1 MKCRWLGVLGTW
13 VLLSSGCAPSGGL
26 SSLSGLW
33 GGNYRVTPYLRAAS
47 RLHAM
52 GRTAACE
59 KLMEAA
65 KAGSLEE
72 PVIVLCRMLFVRR
85 GASEFRRPMIGGAS
99 FFGGTDYADWP
110 LEPIDF
116 VDGIPFLI
124 TRGYR
129 LGGFPEP
136 AASYLQYCM
145 TACDW
150 TARNWKEP
158 TEEELRG
165 ALAKLLASVKWK
177 RPLEAADRDF
187 FSGQIR

>member
-1 MKCRWLGVLGTW
+1 MKCRLLVVLGIW
-13 VLLSSGCAPSGGL
+13 LILSAGCTPSGGL

-33 GGNYRVTPYLRAAS
+33 GENFRAAPYLRAAS

-85 GASEFRRPMIGGAS
+85 GASEFRRPAIGGAS

-110 LEPIDF
+110 LEPIDL

-129 LGGFPEP
+129 LGGVPEP
-136 AASYLQYCM
+136 AGAYLQYCM

-150 TARNWKEP
+150 TVSAWKEP
-158 TEEELRG
+158 TEGEFHG
-165 ALAKLLASVKWK
+165 ALARLLASVKWK
-177 RPLEAADRDF
+177 LPLEAADREF
-187 FSGQIR
+187 FSSQIR